1 MINLISFKIFNES
14 FDSKLYSS
22 WKDDP
27 TLFNNIGNKEQINFT
42 DNDISKISTII
53 NGIKGSSEIK
63 YSIKLN
69 PQRCGAIDMY
79 MSIENSRN
87 SLYGSTVYWFEKFD
101 DEYFLLY
108 LSNLKNP
115 EYGDCPSRYSID
127 GWDGMKQILRD
138 LLKYPGRIF

>member
-87 SLYGSTVYWFEKFD
+87 SLYGSTVYWFEEFD
-101 DEYFLLY
+101 D
-108 LSNLKNP
+108 
-115 EYGDCPSRYSID
+115 
-127 GWDGMKQILRD
+127 
-138 LLKYPGRIF
+138 

>member
-42 DNDISKISTII
+42 DNDISNISTII

-63 YSIKLN
+63 YQIKLN
-69 PQRCGAIDMY
+69 PQRCGTIDIY
-79 MSIENSRN
+79 MSI
-87 SLYGSTVYWFEKFD
+87 GSTVYWFEKFE

-108 LSNLKNP
+108 LSFRIKNP
-115 EYGDCPSRYSID
+115 EYGDCTIRYSID

-138 LLKYPGRIF
+138 LLK